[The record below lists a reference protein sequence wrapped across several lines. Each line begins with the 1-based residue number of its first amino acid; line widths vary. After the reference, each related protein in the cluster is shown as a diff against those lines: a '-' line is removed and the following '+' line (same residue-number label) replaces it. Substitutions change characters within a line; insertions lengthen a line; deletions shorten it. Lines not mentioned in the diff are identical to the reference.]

1 MKSQKSTTGPQ
12 RVFRSFGGEI
22 SMIHFDHKSGSHHHL
37 SHLDWIDCQNKTG
50 WPSLLLRL
58 QDGKFLITEA
68 TFFHNFSFIKKT
80 EKFPSTFN
88 GAHWERSRASTTR
101 GNISILSGSAVYDG
115 FDGVT
120 HTSIHRHFAAQAFV
134 KAAFRRIFSR
144 LHHHYIIITWSAS
157 SHIVISLI
165 MRRNENCEFDV

>member
-1 MKSQKSTTGPQ
+1 MYVNLPHPSVDMKWHRSWPCGVKLS
-12 RVFRSFGGEI
+12 RVEDAKKRCRYI
-22 SMIHFDHKSGSHHHL
+22 
-37 SHLDWIDCQNKTG
+37 
-50 WPSLLLRL
+50 WPSYSVA
-58 QDGKFLITEA
+58 GGH
-68 TFFHNFSFIKKT
+68 FFHNFSFIKKT

-88 GAHWERSRASTTR
+88 GAHRERSRASTTR

-144 LHHHYIIITWSAS
+144 RHHHYIIITWSAS